1 MSLRKLTIGGVNGQG
16 DDGQAEA
23 QASRVPALHLE
34 GLWLEDAGFAI
45 GDQVRVEAVEAG
57 CLLLT
62 RVTEEDLDAQPLLPL
77 VWIPAEQI
85 AAVERVAAE
94 AGRRQ
99 EPAHA

>member
-1 MSLRKLTIGGVNGQG
+1 MTLRKLTIAGSNAQGG
-16 DDGQAEA
+16 
-23 QASRVPALHLE
+23 ASAGRVPALHLE

-85 AAVERVAAE
+85 AAVERVATE
-94 AGRRQ
+94 AGRRL
-99 EPAHA
+99 EAAHA